1 MADVE
6 TAIAVEAAAV
16 AAVCEAESVQ
26 VGAMSLRLRES
37 TSCQWIGIIRRRTT
51 CTSRKVE

>member
-26 VGAMSLRLRES
+26 VGAMVV
-37 TSCQWIGIIRRRTT
+37 TGIIRGRTT
-51 CTSRKVE
+51 GTSRNVE

>member
-26 VGAMSLRLRES
+26 VGAMVVTELLEGVQLAR
-37 TSCQWIGIIRRRTT
+37 
-51 CTSRKVE
+51 VER